1 MTVQRPIL
9 RRLLPL
15 LVLFV
20 LMLVALWPLLRT
32 ASPCSHDGALHYFRI
47 VAMREALRQGMPFTR
62 WLPDLAFGYGYPFF
76 NYRGAVSYYLGE
88 LLFLLGM
95 PLPVALNAL
104 YVLSFLGAALGAYLL
119 GRDLFG
125 PEAGLLTAIAY
136 AYAPYQFLDAL
147 LRGNQPE
154 SVALALLPFVLWA
167 FYRLLVTPSR
177 WAFLLSTGSLALL
190 ALTHNISTLLFA
202 PFLGLFVLVVG
213 LFYRPPTADG
223 RPPDTESGLPTAIA
237 YALSALRRPLLA
249 LLLGM
254 GLTAFFW
261 APAVLEKGYVQ
272 LHLSRTTRNNDFHY
286 NFVTLGEALA
296 PPRAFDTSLMNPPMR
311 VELGLV
317 QVGLAA
323 LGLVV
328 GLRRR
333 QDRQRRALLL
343 FFALSAVVMVWMSTR
358 SSLPVWEA
366 FPLLAFVQFPWRFLG
381 RAALPLALL
390 AGPLADGRWP
400 TANGRPPT
408 ADRRSPTA
416 DRLQFAIRHLRNL
429 QSVIR
434 NSPFALL
441 LLLALP
447 ILAALPL
454 TYPPFGYCPA
464 APNPTINDLFAYE
477 HRTRLVGVDPEGSY
491 FPVWVKERPA
501 GSPLEAQYAAGERPI
516 RRFDE
521 GSLPQGAALL
531 QADYGPNRA
540 RLVVESPVPFTAR
553 YLAFYFPGWRVT
565 VDGEPVPIE
574 PTDPTGLIAF
584 PVPAGRHTLEIAF
597 GPTPLR
603 RAVAYVSLLSLAL
616 LIVAVAVGR
625 PEGGPSAS
633 PKADRSGPDLRPYL
647 LLGLLLL
654 AFKLLVV
661 DRRATPFRHPRLGAD
676 GRLPGVQVP
685 LERSFADGMLL
696 LGYDRSAADVPADG
710 LLRLDLYWRAY
721 APPGRPYR
729 TSVTVRGPEGLF
741 WSPKQSW
748 RPRGYQD
755 YPPTPGWPPDRYAL
769 DSHEVELLPGTPPGT
784 YDLVLTVFDQETLAP
799 LSLLNEAG
807 QPAAPTLT
815 LGQVRV
821 TPPRRPWDPAAVA
834 MPYRL
839 EACTP
844 PPPDRPCF
852 WGAAVDRAEAAPGDP
867 ALVTLFWSPPER
879 AQAGAQRAVPL
890 RLVDATGEVAASWP
904 ITLPV
909 LPAGLWRA
917 QRLLRL
923 PAGLADGAYT
933 WRLALPD
940 GAALSWGKLTL
951 HAPAR
956 VWEAPPPALP
966 VGVTLGGRATL
977 LGANLT
983 PMEGPV
989 VAFQPGGVLTVTL
1002 VWRAEAEMERSYHV
1016 FLHLRGPGGE
1026 MVAQSDGVPAGW
1038 TRPTTGWLPGEVV
1051 VDERVLKLPGVLPA
1065 GVYTLSAGLYDPE
1078 SGQRLVAPDGA
1089 DALPLPVRIEAQ

>member
-1 MTVQRPIL
+1 MSL
-9 RRLLPL
+9 RRPALRWGLPL
-15 LVLFV
+15 LVLVV

-125 PEAGLLTAIAY
+125 PRAGLLTAIAY

-154 SVALALLPFVLWA
+154 SVALAMLPFILWA

-177 WAFLLSTGSLALL
+177 WAFLLSAGSLALL

-213 LFYRPPTADG
+213 LVGGPPTAD
-223 RPPDTESGLPTAIA
+223 RRRLTAIR
-237 YALSALRRPLLA
+237 YALSAMRRPLLA

-254 GLTAFFW
+254 GVTAFFW

-328 GLRRR
+328 GLRRWR
-333 QDRQRRALLL
+333 DRQRRALLL

-358 SSLPVWEA
+358 ISLPVWEA

-390 AGPLADGRWP
+390 AGPLAGY
-400 TANGRPPT
+400 RPPT
-408 ADRRSPTA
+408 ANRHLPFA
-416 DRLQFAIRHLRNL
+416 ICNLQFAICNL
-429 QSVIR
+429 QSAI
-434 NSPFALL
+434 LL
-441 LLLALP
+441 SLP

-521 GSLPQGAALL
+521 GSLPPGATLL

-540 RLVVESPVPFTAR
+540 RLVVESPAPFTAR

-603 RAVAYVSLLSLAL
+603 RAVSYVSLVSLVLLLAVVAL
-616 LIVAVAVGR
+616 GR
-625 PEGGPSAS
+625 WRGGQSA
-633 PKADRSGPDLRPYL
+633 PPTADRHLPDLRPYL
-647 LLGLLLL
+647 LLGLVLF

-661 DRRATPFRHPRLGAD
+661 DRRATPFRHPRLRAD

-685 LERSFADGMLL
+685 LEQPFADGMLL
-696 LGYDRSAADVPADG
+696 LGYDRSAAEVPADG

-721 APPGRPYR
+721 TPPSRPYR
-729 TSVTVRGPEGLF
+729 TSVAVRGPDGLL

-769 DSHEVELLPGTPPGT
+769 DGHEVKFLPGTPPGT

-807 QPAAPTLT
+807 QPAAPALT

-821 TPPRRPWDPAAVA
+821 VPPRRPWEPSAVA

-839 EACTP
+839 EACTL

-867 ALVTLFWSPPER
+867 ALVTLFWSPPE
-879 AQAGAQRAVPL
+879 GAQTV
-890 RLVDATGEVAASWP
+890 
-904 ITLPV
+904 
-909 LPAGLWRA
+909 
-917 QRLLRL
+917 
-923 PAGLADGAYT
+923 
-933 WRLALPD
+933 
-940 GAALSWGKLTL
+940 
-951 HAPAR
+951 
-956 VWEAPPPALP
+956 EA
-966 VGVTLGGRATL
+966 
-977 LGANLT
+977 
-983 PMEGPV
+983 
-989 VAFQPGGVLTVTL
+989 
-1002 VWRAEAEMERSYHV
+1002 
-1016 FLHLRGPGGE
+1016 
-1026 MVAQSDGVPAGW
+1026 
-1038 TRPTTGWLPGEVV
+1038 
-1051 VDERVLKLPGVLPA
+1051 
-1065 GVYTLSAGLYDPE
+1065 
-1078 SGQRLVAPDGA
+1078 
-1089 DALPLPVRIEAQ
+1089 